1 MSFHVESVE
10 EMIPMVDFLAE
21 VMGESVEVVLHDVTD
36 TESSIVYIRNGELS
50 GRKPGDGTTD
60 AALRLIKT
68 GTSDSQPF
76 VANYAGK
83 ALEDKRFRCA
93 TYFLKNGQGRLIG
106 LLCVNVLTS
115 GIEDA
120 MRALAAVLYGSHI
133 PCDAATQ
140 HVPIIEENLLGSPED
155 TIRRITR
162 SVLENYDVPPER
174 LSRAERLEALRVVH
188 QEGVFLMKGAVPIVA
203 EELAVSV
210 PTLYKDLKEI
220 RE

>member
-1 MSFHVESVE
+1 
-10 EMIPMVDFLAE
+10 MVDFLAE
-21 VMGESVEVVLHDVTD
+21 VMGKSVEVVLHDVTD
-36 TESSIVYIRNGELS
+36 AESSIVYIRNGELS

-93 TYFLKNGQGRLIG
+93 TYFLKDSQGKLIG

-120 MRALAAVLYGSHI
+120 IKMLGTFLCGSH
-133 PCDAATQ
+133 CSDTLQVQ
-140 HVPIIEENLLGSPED
+140 HVPVMEENLLGDPED

-162 SVLENYDVPPER
+162 GVLEGFDVPAER
-174 LSRAERLEALRVVH
+174 LSRAERLEVLRAVH

-203 EELAVSV
+203 EELVVSV

-220 RE
+220 R